1 MENKWSIK
9 TKFNTIINSK
19 SRTVWSTTEQT
30 VLAVRCT
37 NGVIYPIQ
45 NMDIK
50 SVNQTVYWLSEW
62 RIDRGVISA
71 LENLFMP
78 NKP

>member
-9 TKFNTIINSK
+9 TKFNTVINSK

-30 VLAVRCT
+30 VLAVCCT
-37 NGVIYPIQ
+37 NGVFYPIQ

>member
-30 VLAVRCT
+30 VLAVCCT

-62 RIDRGVISA
+62 RIDCGVISA

>member
-30 VLAVRCT
+30 VLAVCCT

-62 RIDRGVISA
+62 RIDRGVIST